1 MVSPT
6 QNLKL
11 RGAEPTGNGWYGAS
25 RSGGKKHK
33 GLDIVAEPGEKIFS
47 PINGRIIRVGTVYS
61 FTRKFK
67 LLVIANDIYEVK
79 IMYLE
84 PHPFKPGDLVSECT
98 EIGINQ
104 DISRYWGGGMINHI
118 HYEVRKYGLLTDPE
132 PLLVKPEWL

>member
-1 MVSPT
+1 MHGTYKPDS
-6 QNLKL
+6 
-11 RGAEPTGNGWYGAS
+11 
-25 RSGGKKHK
+25 
-33 GLDIVAEPGEKIFS
+33 FS
-47 PINGRIIRVGTVYS
+47 PFIKYVVQ
-61 FTRKFK
+61 
-67 LLVIANDIYEVK
+67 LYEVK